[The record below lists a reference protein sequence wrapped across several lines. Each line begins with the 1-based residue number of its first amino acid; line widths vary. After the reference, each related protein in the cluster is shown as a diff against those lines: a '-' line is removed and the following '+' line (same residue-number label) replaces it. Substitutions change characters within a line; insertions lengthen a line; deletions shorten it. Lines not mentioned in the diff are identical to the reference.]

1 MSERSVAA
9 RIEGR
14 QAGRESGREKGSI
27 VTKKLRT
34 SREIYNRIKWDP
46 KFDEH
51 AFVVGVEERF
61 EGLVEL
67 PLSELEGS
75 EVHWHRVW
83 YFKRGEEVVWDR
95 QARLD
100 RLNADLESDTA
111 SPAAPTSKPPEEEA
125 PSTELAGFRF
135 DAKTK
140 RWTPQIEPPEDEIC
154 SGLRAVIYNV
164 LFDQYDAERI
174 RSPERYEAL
183 LALLKAQKAD
193 LIILVEVTPTM
204 LTRVLEQPWVQR
216 RYYVSDDGKCGSVR
230 PYGQLVLS
238 RRPFAHLRVI
248 NTRGN
253 KRAVIA
259 ELLLNGR
266 PVELAA
272 VHLISNRA
280 QSPKQRRAEELE
292 VVTRALRAEDAMIL
306 GDFNFEEDESAPP
319 EYCDAW
325 VELRPSE
332 PGHTFAPTRNAL
344 AALMSTRGI
353 DRRFDRAL
361 MRGVGLRPE
370 AICLLGETPIEG
382 TSPELYISD
391 HYGVLVEV
399 DLSARVALADAPPVY
414 RSAVMISP
422 PAALWPP
429 IQAVREKHDPS
440 HERWM
445 PHINL
450 VYGFLDARF
459 FDRAAPELAR
469 ALDAIEPFEVELTGL
484 CRFDHKRSSS
494 IWIEPKADREGA
506 LQALQSALQGVFP
519 QCDEQGKKSELG
531 FQPHLTIA
539 KVPPSEA
546 PELQSRLQK
555 DFAPARFTV
564 DHVQLIARGDQTPF
578 EVKAKLQLGGP
589 ERLCLPGPDP
599 RPIAEEIETALVSLA
614 AQVEVFGSAK
624 LGVHGP
630 DSDLDL
636 LAISELSTPDFFV
649 QAEALL
655 TPKFGPARLAGAAK
669 VAVLRFSA
677 EGRSVELSHAQS
689 GFGEDGPEALQAKAG
704 PLEAQAILQCVGK
717 KRDVFRTAL
726 QIVRRF
732 AKARGLLGHALGL
745 LPPHALALA
754 MVKAIQTS
762 PSKVDVRA
770 LLGRFFDT
778 LIEHPWPEPLC
789 ATEAGERP
797 VDPKAPMPI
806 ITMVEPFK
814 NCASNILESTRAML
828 LDELARGRAVL
839 QKIERGQAPWEA
851 LLEPVPPPDGP
862 CVRFLIRSD
871 RELTL
876 GKLRGQWMAL
886 MLELDRAG
894 AAPRPHPELV
904 ESAEGATLAIG
915 MRKAPM
921 AIKALLRRFEHR
933 VGMDPS
939 IEVRLED
946 SSADRERS

>member
-1 MSERSVAA
+1 M
-9 RIEGR
+9 
-14 QAGRESGREKGSI
+14 
-27 VTKKLRT
+27 TKKLRT

-67 PLSELEGS
+67 PLSELEGP

-100 RLNADLESDTA
+100 RLNADMQSDTA
-111 SPAAPTSKPPEEEA
+111 SPAAPTSQPPEEEA
-125 PSTELAGFRF
+125 PTELSGFRF
-135 DAKTK
+135 DAKKK
-140 RWTPQIEPPEDEIC
+140 RWTPQTEPPEDEIC
-154 SGLRAVIYNV
+154 SGLRAVLYNV

-174 RSPERYEAL
+174 RSPQRYEAL
-183 LALLKAQKAD
+183 LALLKVQKAD
-193 LIILVEVTPTM
+193 LIVLVEVTPTM
-204 LTRVLEQPWVQR
+204 LTMVLEQPWVQR
-216 RYYVSDDGKCGSVR
+216 RYHVSDDGKCGSVR
-230 PYGQLVLS
+230 PYGQLILS
-238 RRPFAHLRVI
+238 RRPFADLRVI

-272 VHLISNRA
+272 VHLISSRA

-319 EYCDAW
+319 EYRDAW
-325 VELRPSE
+325 VELRPKE

-361 MRGVGLRPE
+361 MRGEGLRPE
-370 AICLLGETPIEG
+370 AISLLGETPIDQAMPPA
-382 TSPELYISD
+382 PELYISD
-391 HYGVLVEV
+391 HYGLLLEV

-429 IQAVREKHDPS
+429 IQAVREQHDPS
-440 HERWM
+440 YERWM

-469 ALDAIEPFEVELTGL
+469 ALDAVEPFEVELTGL
-484 CRFDHKRSSS
+484 RRFDHKRSSS

-506 LQALQSALQGVFP
+506 LQTLQSALQDVFP

-546 PELQSRLQK
+546 PELQSGLQK
-555 DFAPARFTV
+555 DFASTRFTV

-589 ERLCLPGPDP
+589 KRLCLAGPDP
-599 RPIAEEIETALVSLA
+599 RPIAEEIETALVSLGV
-614 AQVEVFGSAK
+614 QVEVFGSAK

-636 LAISELSTPDFFV
+636 LATSPLATPEFFA

-655 TPKFGPARLAGAAK
+655 TARFGPARLAGAAK
-669 VAVLRFSA
+669 VAVLRFEA
-677 EGRSVELSHAQS
+677 NGRSVELSHAQDR
-689 GFGEDGPEALQAKAG
+689 FGEDSAEALQAKSG

-717 KRDVFRTAL
+717 KQDVFRAAL
-726 QIVRRF
+726 QIARRF

-754 MVKAIQTS
+754 MLKATQAS
-762 PSKVDVRA
+762 PSKTDVRA

-789 ATEAGERP
+789 VTEAGERP

-814 NCASNILESTRAML
+814 NCASNILESTRALL
-828 LDELARGRAVL
+828 LDELSRGRAVL
-839 QKIERGQAPWEA
+839 QKIERGHAPWEA
-851 LLEPVPPPDGP
+851 LLEPPAPHDGP
-862 CVRFLIRSD
+862 CVRFLIGAD
-871 RELTL
+871 RELAL

-894 AAPRPHPELV
+894 AAPRPYPELV
-904 ESAEGATLAIG
+904 QSAEGVSLVIG

-933 VGMDPS
+933 MGVDPS
-939 IEVRLED
+939 IEVRLEE
-946 SSADRERS
+946 SSTDRGRS